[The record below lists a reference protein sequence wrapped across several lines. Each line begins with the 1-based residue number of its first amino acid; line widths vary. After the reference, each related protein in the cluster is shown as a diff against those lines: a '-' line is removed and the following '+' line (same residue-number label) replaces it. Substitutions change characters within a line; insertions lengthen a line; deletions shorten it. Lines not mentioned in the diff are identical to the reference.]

1 MDGSPESLPPSAT
14 DPASVPPESA
24 SSASAGAARRGA
36 GRGRLRLGAAAVIG
50 AVAGAVLVALVA
62 ALILGSFGRIVTI
75 AEKARDEVVPLV
87 LEQQEQA
94 LLAIELARL
103 TEVIL
108 GARSRAERRQAL
120 EDVEAVAQ
128 RIAGRADVAVMGR
141 LDAAVHAVRRSAYR
155 GDVLES
161 LGEAARIHLD
171 RLDGLLPPLGGVRG
185 RVEPYAT
192 QLLFEIRHV
201 LYRAVDEPDP
211 TLIETLEARFA
222 VLVAEM
228 RDIAAGGTMP
238 ATGGRAFSL
247 RDLDEFR
254 VIFGLRREQLT
265 VQAQMAEEAVT
276 ARGLLA
282 ALSNALSAD
291 AAATAVDSSAEIVR
305 QGRTGIAMGIA
316 AVGGGLVALFLAAWF
331 LVRHVAAPVLRAH
344 GALEAIQRG
353 QRMISLPRARLEE
366 MDAVGRSVERLAQV
380 LAEVQ
385 VKEQA
390 AHRSQRQLRF
400 IFDVS
405 PVPFIMARV
414 DTSEIIDANEAA
426 CKLFRSP
433 RDAVV
438 GRLSRDYWL
447 DPRRRDA
454 MVEYLR
460 REGAVDDFEA
470 HLMTADGHDFWAL
483 MSVRMVELDVG
494 AALLTGLTDITER
507 KAYEARLHALVGEL
521 ETSNRELERFAAV
534 ASHDLQEPLRAV
546 ASHLQLLDRRE
557 GARLSAE
564 GREFMGFAIDGA
576 LRMQQL
582 IVDLLE
588 YARIGQTRAAPEPVA
603 LDALLEDVRRTV
615 GPRLAETGGVIETEA
630 PLPVVL
636 GNHDTLLRLFENLI
650 INALKYGVP
659 GRAPLVRISAVA
671 EGDGRWLLTVADN
684 GRGIEPEYADKVFM
698 MFQRLDSGDGMAGV
712 GTGIGLTI
720 CRKIVEQHGGRIWAD
735 PEGGCGPAGAGVAFR
750 LTLPGTS

>member
-1 MDGSPESLPPSAT
+1 MDSFLDSLT
-14 DPASVPPESA
+14 TPAGPAAGGTVPQNETV
-24 SSASAGAARRGA
+24 
-36 GRGRLRLGAAAVIG
+36 RGRLRLGSAAVIG
-50 AVAGAVLVALVA
+50 AVVGAVLVAVVA
-62 ALILGSFGRIVTI
+62 ALILGSFGRIVGI
-75 AEKARDEVVPLV
+75 AETARDEVVPLV

-108 GARSRAERRQAL
+108 GARSRPERRQAL

-128 RIAGRADVAVMGR
+128 RIAGRADVTVMGR

-155 GDVLES
+155 GDVLDS
-161 LGEAARIHLD
+161 LREAARAHLD
-171 RLDGLLPPLGGVRG
+171 RLDSLLPPLGGVRG

-201 LYRAVDEPDP
+201 LYRAVEEPDP

-228 RDIAAGGTMP
+228 RDVAAGGAMP
-238 ATGGRAFSL
+238 ATGGRPFTL
-247 RDLDEFR
+247 RDLEEFR
-254 VIFGLRREQLT
+254 VVFGLRREQLA
-265 VQAQMAEEAVT
+265 VQEQMAEEAVT

-305 QGRTGIAMGIA
+305 QGRTGIAVGIA

-380 LAEVQ
+380 LAEIQ
-385 VKEQA
+385 VKEKA
-390 AHRSQRQLRF
+390 AHRSERQLRF
-400 IFDVS
+400 VFDVS

-426 CKLFRSP
+426 CRMFRSP
-433 RDAVV
+433 RDSVV

-454 MVEYLR
+454 MVDYLR

-470 HLMTADGHDFWAL
+470 HLLTSDGHDFWAL

-494 AALLTGLTDITER
+494 PALLTGLTDITER
-507 KAYEARLHALVGEL
+507 KAYEARLHGLVAEL

-557 GARLSAE
+557 GERLSAE

-576 LRMQQL
+576 RRMQQL

-588 YARIGQTRAAPEPVA
+588 YARVGQSRTDPAPVPLDPL
-603 LDALLEDVRRTV
+603 LDAVCRTLA
-615 GPRLAETGGVIETEA
+615 PRMAESGGVVEA
-630 PLPVVL
+630 ARPLPTVF
-636 GNHDTLLRLFENLI
+636 GDADTLMRLFENLI
-650 INALKYGVP
+650 INALKYGAP
-659 GRAPLVRISAVA
+659 GRPPVVRIAA
-671 EGDGRWLLTVADN
+671 EADGGDWLLSVADN
-684 GRGIEPEYADKVFM
+684 GRGIAPEYADKVFM
-698 MFQRLDSGDGMAGV
+698 MFQRLDSGDGMAGG

-720 CRKIVEQHGGRIWAD
+720 CRKIVEQHGGRIWVD
-735 PEGGCGPAGAGVAFR
+735 PQGGCGPHGEGVAIR
-750 LTLPGTS
+750 LTLPMAP

>member
-1 MDGSPESLPPSAT
+1 MDGSPDSFTPP
-14 DPASVPPESA
+14 
-24 SSASAGAARRGA
+24 GAAPAAGSAATSRDGGWER
-36 GRGRLRLGAAAVIG
+36 GRGRLRLGAAAVVG
-50 AVAGAVLVALVA
+50 AVAGALLVAVA
-62 ALILGSFGRIVTI
+62 AALVLGSFGRIVAI

-108 GARSRAERRQAL
+108 GARSRPERRQAL

-141 LDAAVHAVRRSAYR
+141 LEAAVHAVRRSAYR

-161 LGEAARIHLD
+161 LRDAARAHLD
-171 RLDGLLPPLGGVRG
+171 RLDSLLPPLGGVRG

-211 TLIETLEARFA
+211 SLIETLEARFA
-222 VLVAEM
+222 VLLAEM
-228 RDIAAGGTMP
+228 RDIAGGGAGP
-238 ATGGRAFSL
+238 ATGGRPFSL
-247 RDLDEFR
+247 RDLEEFR
-254 VIFGLRREQLT
+254 VVFGLRREQLA

-282 ALSNALSAD
+282 VLSNALSAD

-305 QGRTGIAMGIA
+305 QGRTGIAVGVA

-353 QRMISLPRARLEE
+353 QRMVSLPRARLEE
-366 MDAVGRSVERLAQV
+366 LDAVGRSVERLAQV

-390 AHRSQRQLRF
+390 AQRSQRQLRF

-414 DTSEIIDANEAA
+414 DTSEVIDANEAA

-433 RDAVV
+433 RAAVV

-470 HLMTADGHDFWAL
+470 HMLAADGHDFWAL

-494 AALLTGLTDITER
+494 PALLTGLSDITER

-546 ASHLQLLDRRE
+546 ASHLQLLERRE
-557 GARLSAE
+557 GPRLSEE

-576 LRMQQL
+576 RRMQQL

-588 YARIGQTRAAPEPVA
+588 YARIGRARAAPQPVPLEPL
-603 LDALLEDVRRTV
+603 LDAVRRTL
-615 GPRLAETGGVIETEA
+615 GPRLEDGGGILQA
-630 PLPVVL
+630 AGPLPTVL
-636 GNHDTLLRLFENLI
+636 GDADTLTRLFENLI
-650 INALKYGVP
+650 VNALKYGVP
-659 GRAPLVRISAVA
+659 GRAPVVRVSAR
-671 EGDGRWLLTVADN
+671 EEDGAWLLSVADN
-684 GRGIEPEYADKVFM
+684 GRGIAPEYADKVFM
-698 MFQRLDSGDGMAGV
+698 MFQRLDSGDGAAGV
-712 GTGIGLTI
+712 STGIGLTI

-735 PEGGCGPAGAGVAFR
+735 PQGGCGPGGEGVAFR
-750 LTLPGTS
+750 FTLPMAP

>member
-1 MDGSPESLPPSAT
+1 MMDVISQIASPSAASP
-14 DPASVPPESA
+14 DPSSPSA
-24 SSASAGAARRGA
+24 AGG
-36 GRGRLRLGAAAVIG
+36 GRRLRLGTAAVVG
-50 AVAGAVLVALVA
+50 AVSGAILVAVA
-62 ALILGSFGRIVTI
+62 AILILGSFARIVSI

-108 GARSRAERRQAL
+108 GARSRLDRRQAL

-128 RIAGRADVAVMGR
+128 RIAGRADVTVMGR

-155 GDVLES
+155 GDVLDALRDS
-161 LGEAARIHLD
+161 ASAHLD

-185 RVEPYAT
+185 RIEPYAT

-201 LYRAVDEPDP
+201 LYRAVEEPDAS
-211 TLIETLEARFA
+211 LLDTLEARFA

-228 RDIAAGGTMP
+228 RDIAGGGDVP

-247 RDLDEFR
+247 RDLDEFK
-254 VIFGLRREQLT
+254 VVFGLRREQLL
-265 VQAQMAEEAVT
+265 VQQQMAGEAVT

-291 AAATAVDSSAEIVR
+291 ASATALDSSAEIVR
-305 QGRTGIAMGIA
+305 QGRTGIIVGIA
-316 AVGGGLVALFLAAWF
+316 AVGGGLVALFLGAWL

-344 GALEAIQRG
+344 GALEAVQRG
-353 QRMISLPRARLEE
+353 QRMVNLPPARLEE
-366 MDAVGRSVERLAQV
+366 VDAVGRSVERLAQV

-390 AHRSQRQLRF
+390 AQRSQRQLRF

-426 CKLFRSP
+426 CKLFRSD
-433 RDAVV
+433 RATIV

-470 HLMTADGHDFWAL
+470 HMLTADGHDFWAL

-494 AALLTGLTDITER
+494 PALLTGVTDITER
-507 KAYEARLHALVGEL
+507 KAYEVRLHGLVTEL
-521 ETSNRELERFAAV
+521 EASNQELERFAAV

-546 ASHLQLLDRRE
+546 ASHLQLLERRE
-557 GARLSAE
+557 GPRLSDE

-576 LRMQQL
+576 RRMQHL

-588 YARIGQTRAAPEPVA
+588 YARIGQTRAEPEPVGLGPL
-603 LDALLEDVRRTV
+603 LDVVRRTL
-615 GPRLAETGGVIETEA
+615 GPRLEETRGVLETVG
-630 PLPVVL
+630 PLPTVL
-636 GNHDTLLRLFENLI
+636 GDPDTLMRLFENLI
-650 INALKYGVP
+650 TNALKYGAP
-659 GRAPLVRISAVA
+659 DRDPLVRISAEA
-671 EGDGRWLLTVADN
+671 AGDHWQVSVADN
-684 GRGIEPEYADKVFM
+684 GRGIAPEYTDKVFM
-698 MFQRLDSGDGMAGV
+698 MFQRLDSGDGTTGM

-735 PEGGCGPAGAGVAFR
+735 PDGGCGPGGAGVAFR
-750 LTLPGTS
+750 LTLPMAP

>member
-1 MDGSPESLPPSAT
+1 MMDVISQIASPSAASP
-14 DPASVPPESA
+14 DPSSPSA
-24 SSASAGAARRGA
+24 AEG
-36 GRGRLRLGAAAVIG
+36 GRRLRLGTAAVVG
-50 AVAGAVLVALVA
+50 AVAGALLVAVA
-62 ALILGSFGRIVTI
+62 AILILGSFARIVSI

-108 GARSRAERRQAL
+108 GARSRLDRRQAL

-128 RIAGRADVAVMGR
+128 RIAGRADVTVMGR

-155 GDVLES
+155 GDVLDALRDS
-161 LGEAARIHLD
+161 ASAHLD

-185 RVEPYAT
+185 RIEPYAT

-201 LYRAVDEPDP
+201 LYRAVEEPDAS
-211 TLIETLEARFA
+211 LLDTLEARFA

-228 RDIAAGGTMP
+228 RDIAGGGDVP

-247 RDLDEFR
+247 RDLDEFK
-254 VIFGLRREQLT
+254 VVFGLRREQLL
-265 VQAQMAEEAVT
+265 VQQQMAGEAVT

-291 AAATAVDSSAEIVR
+291 ASATALDSSAEIVR
-305 QGRTGIAMGIA
+305 QGRTGIIVGIA
-316 AVGGGLVALFLAAWF
+316 AVGGGLVALFLGAWL

-344 GALEAIQRG
+344 GALEAVQRG
-353 QRMISLPRARLEE
+353 QRMVNLPPARLEE
-366 MDAVGRSVERLAQV
+366 VDAVGRSVERLAQV

-390 AHRSQRQLRF
+390 AQRSQRQLRF

-426 CKLFRSP
+426 CKLFRSD
-433 RDAVV
+433 RATIV

-470 HLMTADGHDFWAL
+470 HMLTADGHDFWAL

-494 AALLTGLTDITER
+494 PALLTGVTDITER
-507 KAYEARLHALVGEL
+507 KAYEVRLHGLVTEL
-521 ETSNRELERFAAV
+521 EASNQELERFAAV

-546 ASHLQLLDRRE
+546 ASHLQLLERRE
-557 GARLSAE
+557 GPRLSDE

-576 LRMQQL
+576 RRMQHL

-588 YARIGQTRAAPEPVA
+588 YARIGQTRAEPEPVGLGPL
-603 LDALLEDVRRTV
+603 LDVVRRTL
-615 GPRLAETGGVIETEA
+615 GPRLEETRGVLETVG
-630 PLPVVL
+630 PLPTVL
-636 GNHDTLLRLFENLI
+636 GDPDTLMRLFENLI
-650 INALKYGVP
+650 TNALKYGAP
-659 GRAPLVRISAVA
+659 DRDPLVRISAEA
-671 EGDGRWLLTVADN
+671 AGDHWQVSVADN
-684 GRGIEPEYADKVFM
+684 GRGIAPEYTDKVFM
-698 MFQRLDSGDGMAGV
+698 MFQRLDSGDGTTGM

-735 PEGGCGPAGAGVAFR
+735 PDGGCGPGGAGVAFR
-750 LTLPGTS
+750 LTLPMLTLPMAP